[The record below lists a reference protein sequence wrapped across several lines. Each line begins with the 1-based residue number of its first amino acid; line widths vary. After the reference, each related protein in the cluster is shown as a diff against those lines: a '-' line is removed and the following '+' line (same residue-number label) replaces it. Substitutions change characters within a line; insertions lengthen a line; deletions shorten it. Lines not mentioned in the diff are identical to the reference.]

1 MSAPTSSTRDGA
13 HRARPNVVVIY
24 ADDLGYGDVSCFG
37 SADIPTPNI
46 DAIAERGL
54 RLTDWYSNSPVCSP
68 SRASLLTGRYPARAG
83 VDEILGGHVG
93 TAGMPAQ
100 ETLASILG
108 SAGYRTG
115 IFGKWHL
122 GADVGTR
129 PTDRGFDEQFG
140 FLAGCVDY
148 YSHIFYWAPDRNPVH
163 DLWRDGEHIYDNGRY
178 LTEVITDEAV
188 GFIERSADRPF
199 FCYVP
204 FNAPHY
210 PMHAPREYVDRFPHL
225 AGDRRIMA
233 AMIAA
238 MDGGIGRIVDQL
250 KRSGVLEE
258 TIVFFSSD
266 NGPSAESRNWLD
278 GEEISYTGGSTGGLR
293 GNKGSVFEGG
303 IRVPSVLSWPAGL
316 PAGTTFDRPSA
327 MMDVLPTILQATA
340 APAAQ
345 EQVDGVGLLDAL
357 RGGPQEG
364 ERSLYWEYE
373 GQSAV
378 RRGRWKLVC
387 DPIDR
392 LGESNVEG
400 VMLFDLHGD
409 PEETEDLSAVHP
421 DLVDAL
427 RGELGSWLADMARA
441 RRTLSMT
448 TAAMTTA
455 G

>member
-1 MSAPTSSTRDGA
+1 MT
-13 HRARPNVVVIY
+13 ARPNVVVIY

-93 TAGMPAQ
+93 TTGMPAQ
-100 ETLASILG
+100 ATLASVLG
-108 SAGYRTG
+108 GAGYRTG

-122 GADVGTR
+122 GVDPGSR
-129 PTDRGFDEQFG
+129 PADRGFDEQFG

-148 YSHIFYWAPDRNPVH
+148 YSHIFYWAPDRDPVH

-178 LTEVITDEAV
+178 LTEVIADEAV
-188 GFIERSADRPF
+188 AFIERSADRPF

-210 PMHAPREYVDRFPHL
+210 PMHAPKEYVDRFAHL

-238 MDGGIGRIVDQL
+238 MDDGIGRIVDQL
-250 KRSGVLEE
+250 SRSGVLED
-258 TIVFFSSD
+258 TVVFFSSD

-316 PAGTTFDRPSA
+316 PAGVTFDRPSA
-327 MMDVLPTILQATA
+327 MMDLLPTILQATA
-340 APAAQ
+340 VPAAQ
-345 EQVDGVGLLDAL
+345 EQVDGVGLLDVL
-357 RGGPQEG
+357 RGGAQEG

-392 LGESNVEG
+392 LGEPTVGG
-400 VMLFDLHGD
+400 VLLFDLHGD
-409 PEETEDLSAVHP
+409 PQETQDLSAVHP

-427 RGELGSWLADMARA
+427 RGELESWLADMARV
-441 RRTLSMT
+441 RRTLST
-448 TAAMTTA
+448 TTA
-455 G
+455 GMLTAG